1 MAASLKPPMGE
12 RAGRAAGLLGAG
24 LLAFTLALGAG
35 YVAAWGIAPT
45 LHSRELPW
53 VTARALGIAGYLSLT
68 ALVVVGIWMR
78 HPWRSTG
85 GWLHAET
92 RLRAHAALA
101 VATIAL
107 VAGHVA
113 SIVADRYAGVGWLG
127 AIVPGLSHYRAL
139 AVGLGVVAFQL
150 MLLTAATAGFAGR
163 RGTRHW
169 LGAHRLALFSFA
181 ATCAHGALA
190 GTDTSALRLMY
201 VSSGLLVA
209 FLALTRS
216 LGARAG
222 RPGIVEVSR

>member
-1 MAASLKPPMGE
+1 MAANLKPQMGE
-12 RAGRAAGLLGAG
+12 RASSAAGLLGAG
-24 LLAFTLALGAG
+24 LLACGLALGAG
-35 YVAAWGIAPT
+35 YVAAWGIVPT
-45 LHSRELPW
+45 LHSREFLW

-68 ALVVVGIWMR
+68 ALVAVGIWMK
-78 HPWRSTG
+78 HPWRSSAA
-85 GWLHAET
+85 WVHAET

-101 VATIAL
+101 VATVAL
-107 VAGHVA
+107 VFGHVA

-150 MLLTAATAGFAGR
+150 MLLMAATAGFAGR

-181 ATCAHGALA
+181 ATCAHGSLA

-209 FLALTRS
+209 LLAVTRA

-222 RPGIVEVSR
+222 RHDTVEVSR